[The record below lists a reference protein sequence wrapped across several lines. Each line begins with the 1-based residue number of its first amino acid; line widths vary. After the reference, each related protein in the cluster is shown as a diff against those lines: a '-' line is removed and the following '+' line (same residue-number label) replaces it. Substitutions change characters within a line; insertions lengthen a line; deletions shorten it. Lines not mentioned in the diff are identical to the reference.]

1 MMCINNWFI
10 HPGVKIQQE
19 TKLQIKYRL
28 FAACVAAVVAVCH
41 MLPISLRL
49 SFSHSLFLSLPF
61 FPPSLRS
68 FSAVLRASTHIKWR
82 AAVRFQFR
90 THLWCCRPPTR
101 SAVAEGTQGS
111 PITALYANVLAPGQ
125 QRGHAGTGSLF
136 MQISGRQSQHNTEP
150 ATDTGGHI
158 SPPA

>member
-1 MMCINNWFI
+1 MCLLPCACLDLSLTLLFI
-10 HPGVKIQQE
+10 
-19 TKLQIKYRL
+19 
-28 FAACVAAVVAVCH
+28 
-41 MLPISLRL
+41 S
-49 SFSHSLFLSLPF
+49 SFSLWSL
-61 FPPSLRS
+61 
-68 FSAVLRASTHIKWR
+68 SALLRAFTHIKWR

-136 MQISGRQSQHNTEP
+136 MQISGRQSQHRAGHRHWWPYLP
-150 ATDTGGHI
+150 ASTTTSWKNAANMKDVDGFLQKMGGR
-158 SPPA
+158 SDKKSRRLVQSWW